1 MNKSRLHILH
11 RQTLILYVVFLESS
25 CNLEKMLGFF
35 FHNTDDNI
43 LGLAFNLIEASSMFY
58 FVYSYCQ
65 YLCSCFRNAG
75 FETQVSEIF
84 EIEVYYQILSFV

>member
-1 MNKSRLHILH
+1 
-11 RQTLILYVVFLESS
+11 
-25 CNLEKMLGFF
+25 MLGFF

-58 FVYSYCQ
+58 LSTAIANICV
-65 YLCSCFRNAG
+65 LV

-84 EIEVYYQILSFV
+84 EIKVYYQILSFV